1 MVNLEITSCHCA
13 WAYLIHSP
21 RKQTCVCVFWGVIL
35 LYVMLL
41 RFSKHQKEK
50 FCDGRK
56 KVCVCVCV
64 CASVLLYVWKWLCWR
79 GDDLSPH
86 GKKQQFGLLNSQS
99 VFLCV
104 CVFCVICG
112 CVQGS
117 KAERVNMR
125 VCVCVCVCVCVSI
138 SVCRS
143 MLCVYCCCLFLKE
156 MSEVVCQIACLC

>member
-64 CASVLLYVWKWLCWR
+64 CDVFFSSYVLSDC
-79 GDDLSPH
+79 
-86 GKKQQFGLLNSQS
+86 
-99 VFLCV
+99 LCV
-104 CVFCVICG
+104 F
-112 CVQGS
+112 
-117 KAERVNMR
+117 M
-125 VCVCVCVCVCVSI
+125 CVCVCVCVCVFVCMCIYLSI
-138 SVCRS
+138 
-143 MLCVYCCCLFLKE
+143 
-156 MSEVVCQIACLC
+156 